1 MVSLCIPISID
12 KMQLCSLSVAY
23 YMPAHT
29 ITPQPPWG
37 NVDMFNQLLDK
48 PHLSGGWI
56 ILAKE
61 KCSLTGLTAIDKV
74 LQIVHQLQATQ
85 PPSHKVH
92 LPLAEGFLLQCDLHL
107 AHLAGTA
114 SVRDKVALLISVL
127 TDRALEWA
135 HAIWERDSPE
145 VQSYECFT
153 QLVHAPFLLPV
164 TFPDYPGTPLC
175 PALVDSGSAGNFLGR
190 SVALSLCIPLVP
202 LQPPYPSPCPRQ
214 PSPRNRTGVPVHD
227 SHFPHSCSQPP

>member
-1 MVSLCIPISID
+1 MRSWWILVGTRTRCRTRRSRASKTFSMGESSGEYAD
-12 KMQLCSLSVAY
+12 HVRTGRFS
-23 YMPAHT
+23 
-29 ITPQPPWG
+29 
-37 NVDMFNQLLDK
+37 
-48 PHLSGGWI
+48 HLR
-56 ILAKE
+56 
-61 KCSLTGLTAIDKV
+61 TAIDKV

-153 QLVHAPFLLPV
+153 QLVHAVFEGSKTASEYALDFRKVAASTGWNDQVLLMVFRSGLQADVQTDSLIIMHSASPF
-164 TFPDYPGTPLC
+164 TTPLSQSM
-175 PALVDSGSAGNFLGR
+175 PSTT
-190 SVALSLCIPLVP
+190 IP
-202 LQPPYPSPCPRQ
+202 
-214 PSPRNRTGVPVHD
+214 
-227 SHFPHSCSQPP
+227 